1 MTPATTVAFMKAF
14 ENHCTIMGWNQGA
27 QNVTKFTNQNA
38 ALVDVIK
45 NYGQIEE
52 ATLKADC
59 EVFCMVGSSNVQN
72 CVAQNNHM
80 MAQCLKK
87 SLTVA
92 ALACLEPYKSQYL
105 FGVEYGGP

>member
-1 MTPATTVAFMKAF
+1 
-14 ENHCTIMGWNQGA
+14 MGWNQGT
-27 QNVTKFTNQNA
+27 QNVTKSTKQNA
-38 ALVDVIK
+38 VLVNVVK

-52 ATLKADC
+52 ATLKAGC
-59 EVFCMVGSSNVQN
+59 KVSCRGGGANVQS
-72 CVAQNNHM
+72 CAAQNNHM